1 MIVFKVKM
9 LYAASMK
16 IEDLLEQLRE
26 YTPQIQT
33 FIEQYIEGTRQPLK
47 VSV

>member
-1 MIVFKVKM
+1 MNFFKVKM

-16 IEDLLEQLRE
+16 IEDLLEELKE

-33 FIEQYIEGTRQPLK
+33 FIEQYVKGTRQPLK
-47 VSV
+47 VSG